1 MHRSHQASSPRLK
14 APRRV
19 RAFLALCLG
28 LVVCVPAWAM
38 SLNEAMSALG
48 DVKAQGLLGEQ
59 PNGYLGVVK
68 GNGQA
73 AEIAR
78 LINEARRAEYQRL
91 SRDNGIPQADVEA
104 LAGQKA
110 LDRTPAGQY
119 IQVNG
124 QWVAK

>member
-1 MHRSHQASSPRLK
+1 
-14 APRRV
+14 
-19 RAFLALCLG
+19 
-28 LVVCVPAWAM
+28 M